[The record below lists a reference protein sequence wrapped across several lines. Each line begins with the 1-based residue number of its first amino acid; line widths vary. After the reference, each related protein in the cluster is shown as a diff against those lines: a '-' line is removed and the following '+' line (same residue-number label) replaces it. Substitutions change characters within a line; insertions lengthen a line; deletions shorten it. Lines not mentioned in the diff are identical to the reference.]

1 MSLDMSPYKEKTTK
15 IIGPPGTGK
24 THTLMEEVSKIINAG
39 HSGREIGF
47 FAFTNF
53 ASHVALERIQEE
65 SDLKAM
71 DSSGFR
77 TLHSQ
82 AYRCLAGS
90 PELMTRAQA
99 LEYDKS
105 FLEKEVYR
113 ELGSSLKIDY
123 RLEHPVVDVFA
134 TARSKRIDFRTHLKS
149 LRGQSVAILREWLG
163 GYPRNYPPLVDG
175 EIDILIKFEEGYAH
189 HKKELGVIDH
199 TDTLEMA
206 VEVDDDAIPAY
217 KFVFVDEAQDLS
229 RLQWEFAAKLFA
241 KAEKIFL
248 AGDEDQAICE
258 SFGAEPQIFVNFP
271 CKKPHPLEKSHR
283 VPKAMRNDI
292 FRREGIVA
300 ELQKRFP
307 RHENKDWNSSEGLE
321 TDGITGTLNW
331 QACLSLICEF
341 PEKEWLIMAATHQTI
356 GTISKRLEREGV
368 AHTLSNE
375 RIPKDI
381 NWPNIQ
387 LKTIWGAKGGE
398 ADCTVLLRDGNKDEE
413 MYLEDTRLLYVAKTR
428 AKAVHIDASDA
439 EVRTSLKFLS
449 EPRRS
454 KEEYES
460 AISNLEDERPANNDE
475 SSAHTSENLPESTN
489 HGDKNSK
496 YPILRDVRYGTRHTY
511 RGEVKCLEIEL
522 DDGTCRAKTF
532 GNLERAYTQAQQLIG
547 KPVALDVWR
556 NYDPKKWFNN
566 IREAKD

>member
-1 MSLDMSPYKEKTTK
+1 MSLDMSPYYEKTTK

-24 THTLMEEVSKIINAG
+24 THTLMQEVSKIIADG
-39 HSGREIGF
+39 HNGREIGF

-53 ASHVALERIQEE
+53 ASDVALKRIQEE
-65 SDLKAM
+65 SDLKAIN
-71 DSSGFR
+71 SSGFR

-82 AYRCLAGS
+82 AYRCLAGA
-90 PELMTRAQA
+90 PKLMTRAQA

-105 FLEKEVYR
+105 FLEKIVYR
-113 ELGSSLKIDY
+113 EPGSPKEFDH

-149 LRGQSVAILREWLG
+149 LRGQSVAILKEWLG
-163 GYPRNYPPLVDG
+163 SHSSKYSPSPLTDS
-175 EIDILIKFEEGYAH
+175 EIEKLIKFEEDYTH
-189 HKKELGVIDH
+189 YKKTLDVIDH

-271 CKKPHPLEKSHR
+271 CKNPHPLKESHR

-292 FRREGIVA
+292 FKHEGIVA

-307 RHENKDWNSSEGLE
+307 RHENKNWHSREGNVL
-321 TDGITGTLNW
+321 GFTGTLNW
-331 QACLSLICEF
+331 QACLSLICAF
-341 PEKEWLIMAATHQTI
+341 PKKEWLIMAATHQTI
-356 GTISKRLEREGV
+356 GAISNYLKKEGI
-368 AHTLSNE
+368 AHTLSNK
-375 RIPKDI
+375 RIPEDT
-381 NWPNIQ
+381 NNPNIQ

-398 ADCTVLLRDGNKDEE
+398 SDCTVLLRDGNKDEE
-413 MYLEDTRLLYVAKTR
+413 MYSEDTRLLYVAKTR
-428 AKAVHIDASDA
+428 AKKVHIDASDD
-439 EVRTSLKFLS
+439 EIKPPPNFLS

-454 KEEYES
+454 KEDYEIMI
-460 AISNLEDERPANNDE
+460 ATLEDKQPEFAND
-475 SSAHTSENLPESTN
+475 
-489 HGDKNSK
+489 GGKNSN
-496 YPILRDVRYGTRHTY
+496 YPILLDARYGER
-511 RGEVKCLEIEL
+511 RIFVRKLNRICDVPCIEIEL

-532 GNLERAYTQAQQLIG
+532 DNLNDTLAQAKQLIG
-547 KPVALDVWR
+547 KRVALDVWG